1 MMSPFGEYLYE
12 AMSIRPRGGLPLL
25 TRVMLL
31 AALVMIAPAYS
42 DEERRDYFGD
52 YRLPSG
58 FVYTEATI
66 TPEKARELAQQYRVL
81 TLANVTEVSSAVAKA
96 LATPDEDT
104 FLTLPALANLDEEA
118 ALMLAQRYG
127 CLRLW
132 GLKSVTPEVAAALVS
147 HDGDRLELNGIKELS
162 PAAARALAKGRR
174 SWGISVGLI
183 DLPPEI
189 AAILAE
195 FRYDLDFPYLETL
208 SLESAKA
215 IAEHGEVVQRGSET
229 VGPTLDLGKARLT
242 PAIAEAL
249 LTHDGPLSLN
259 RLRKLEPGVGDI
271 LAKHRFEVLL
281 MLEEIDSVALARKI
295 FSQSHRSSSVA
306 RLRTMSPEIAT
317 EYARAV
323 PGSIPGS
330 LLALE
335 TLTPEA
341 ATVLATVSSWIRLHG
356 LSQLTPELAKAL
368 TDRKPPVHFL
378 GIKTLEGPDA
388 LAVAETLASTPAP
401 VYLGNLERVSAPA
414 LAALRKKATITL
426 PPNEE
431 LTIVP

>member
-1 MMSPFGEYLYE
+1 MMAHFGEWLRGAI
-12 AMSIRPRGGLPLL
+12 AMGYRAGLCHLKQVIL
-25 TRVMLL
+25 MAT
-31 AALVMIAPAYS
+31 LVMTASACA
-42 DEERRDYFGD
+42 DEEKRDYFGD
-52 YRLPSG
+52 YRVPSG

-66 TPEKARELAQQYRVL
+66 TPDKARELAREHVVL
-81 TLANVTEVSSAVAKA
+81 TLVNVTEVSPAVAEA
-96 LATPDEDT
+96 LVIPGGDT
-104 FLTLPALANLDEEA
+104 VLTLPALATLNEEA
-118 ALMLAQRYG
+118 AKVLAQRPG
-127 CLRLW
+127 RLRLW
-132 GLKSVTPEVAAALVS
+132 GLKSVTPEVAAALVA
-147 HDGDRLELNGIKELS
+147 HDGDRLELNGIKEIS

-183 DLPPEI
+183 DLPREI

-195 FRYDLDFPYLETL
+195 FPYHLDFPYLETL

-249 LTHDGPLSLN
+249 LAHDGPLSLN
-259 RLRKLEPGVGDI
+259 RLKRLEPGVGDV
-271 LAKHRFEVLL
+271 LAKHRFPVLL

-295 FSQSHRSSSVA
+295 FSDGHASSSVA

-317 EYARAV
+317 EYARLD
-323 PGSIPGS
+323 PGAI
-330 LLALE
+330 LALE

-341 ATVLATVSSWIRLHG
+341 ATALGTGSRSIALRGVTH
-356 LSQLTPELAKAL
+356 LTPELARAL
-368 TDRKPPVHFL
+368 TDRRPPVYLF
-378 GIKTLEGPDA
+378 GIKALDGPDA
-388 LAVAETLASTPAP
+388 VAVAEALASTPAP
-401 VYLGNLERVSAPA
+401 VYMEFLEHVSAPA

-426 PPNEE
+426 PPDDK

>member
-1 MMSPFGEYLYE
+1 MMSRFGEYVYE
-12 AMSIRPRGGLPLL
+12 AMSVRRRGGLPLL

-52 YRLPSG
+52 YRVPSG

-66 TPEKARELAQQYRVL
+66 TPDKARELAQEQVVL
-81 TLANVTEVSSAVAKA
+81 ALASVAEVSPAVAEA
-96 LATPDEDT
+96 LVIPGRDT
-104 FLTLPALANLDEEA
+104 VLTLPALATLNEEA
-118 ALMLAQRYG
+118 ANILSQRPG
-127 CLRLW
+127 RLRLW
-132 GLKSVTPEVAAALVS
+132 GLKSVTPEVAAALVA
-147 HDGDRLELNGIKELS
+147 HDGDRLELNGITEIS

-174 SWGISVGLI
+174 SWGLSVGLI

-195 FRYDLDFPYLETL
+195 FPYHLDFPYLETL
-208 SLESAKA
+208 SLESARA

-229 VGPTLDLGKARLT
+229 VGPRLDLGKARLT

-249 LTHDGPLSLN
+249 LAHDGPLSLN
-259 RLRKLEPGVGDI
+259 RLKKLEPGVGDI

-281 MLEEIDSVALARKI
+281 MLEEIDSVPLARKI

-306 RLRTMSPEIAT
+306 RLRTMSPEVAL
-317 EYARAV
+317 EYTRAV
-323 PGSIPGS
+323 PGSIPGAI
-330 LLALE
+330 LALE

-341 ATVLATVSSWIRLHG
+341 AAVLATVSDRITLRG
-356 LSQLTPELAKAL
+356 VTRLTPQLAKAL
-368 TDRKPPVHFL
+368 TDRQPPVHLL
-378 GIKTLEGPDA
+378 GIKTFDGPEA
-388 LAVAETLASTPAP
+388 LAVAEALAGTPAP

-426 PPNEE
+426 PPDEK

>member
-1 MMSPFGEYLYE
+1 MTAS
-12 AMSIRPRGGLPLL
+12 
-25 TRVMLL
+25 
-31 AALVMIAPAYS
+31 AYA
-42 DEERRDYFGD
+42 DKEKRDYFGD
-52 YRLPSG
+52 YRVPSG

-81 TLANVTEVSSAVAKA
+81 TLANVTAVSPAVAEA

-104 FLTLPALANLDEEA
+104 FLTLPALANLDEA
-118 ALMLAQRYG
+118 TARMLAQRYG

-132 GLKSVTPEVAAALVS
+132 GLKSVTPDVAAALVS
-147 HDGDRLELNGIKELS
+147 HDGDRLELNGIKEIS

-183 DLPPEI
+183 DLPLEI

-229 VGPTLDLGKARLT
+229 VGPTLDLGKARIT

-259 RLRKLEPGVGDI
+259 RLKRLEPGVGDI
-271 LAKHRFEVLL
+271 LAKHRFPVLL
-281 MLEEIDSVALARKI
+281 MLEEIDSVPLARKI
-295 FSQSHRSSSVA
+295 FSDGHRSSSVA

-317 EYARAV
+317 EYARLD
-323 PGSIPGS
+323 PGAI
-330 LLALE
+330 LALE

-341 ATVLATVSSWIRLHG
+341 ATALGKVSDRITLRGITH
-356 LSQLTPELAKAL
+356 LTPELARAL
-368 TDRKPPVHFL
+368 TDRQPPVYLL
-378 GIKTLEGPDA
+378 GIKTLDGPDA
-388 LAVAETLASTPAP
+388 LAIAQALASTPAA
-401 VYLGNLERVSAPA
+401 VYLGKLERVSAPA

-426 PPNEE
+426 PPDEK

>member
-1 MMSPFGEYLYE
+1 
-12 AMSIRPRGGLPLL
+12 
-25 TRVMLL
+25 
-31 AALVMIAPAYS
+31 MIPPAYS

-81 TLANVTEVSSAVAKA
+81 TLANVTEVSAAVAKA

-132 GLKSVTPEVAAALVS
+132 GLKSVTPEVAVALVAN
-147 HDGDRLELNGIKELS
+147 DGDRLELNGIKELS

-249 LTHDGPLSLN
+249 LAHDGTLSLN

-271 LAKHRFEVLL
+271 LAKHRFPVLL
-281 MLEEIDSVALARKI
+281 MLEEIDSVPLARKI
-295 FSQSHRSSSVA
+295 FSDGHRSSSTA
-306 RLRTMSPEIAT
+306 RLRTMSPEIAK
-317 EYARAV
+317 EYARLD
-323 PGSIPGS
+323 PGAI
-330 LLALE
+330 LALE

-341 ATVLATVSSWIRLHG
+341 ATALATVSDRITLRG
-356 LSQLTPELAKAL
+356 VTRLTPQLAKAL
-368 TDRKPPVHFL
+368 TDRQPPVHLL
-378 GIKTLEGPDA
+378 GIKTLDGPDA
-388 LAVAETLASTPAP
+388 LAVAEALASTPAP

-426 PPNEE
+426 PPDEK

>member
-1 MMSPFGEYLYE
+1 MMSRFGEYLYE
-12 AMSIRPRGGLPLL
+12 AMSIRRRGRLPPLA
-25 TRVMLL
+25 RVMLL
-31 AALVMIAPAYS
+31 AAVVMIAAAYS

-52 YRLPSG
+52 YRVPSG

-81 TLANVTEVSSAVAKA
+81 TLANVTAVSPAVAEA

-104 FLTLPALANLDEEA
+104 FLTLPALANLDEETA
-118 ALMLAQRYG
+118 RMLAQRYG

-132 GLKSVTPEVAAALVS
+132 GLKSVTPEVAAALVA
-147 HDGDRLELNGIKELS
+147 HDGDRLELNGIKEIS
-162 PAAARALAKGRR
+162 PATARALAKGRR

-259 RLRKLEPGVGDI
+259 RLQKLEPGVGDI
-271 LAKHRFEVLL
+271 LAKHKFPVLL
-281 MLEEIDSVALARKI
+281 MLEEIDSVPLARKI
-295 FSQSHRSSSVA
+295 FSDGHRSSSVA

-317 EYARAV
+317 EYARLD
-323 PGSIPGS
+323 PGALP
-330 LLALE
+330 ALE

-341 ATVLATVSSWIRLHG
+341 ATALGTSSRSIALRGVTH
-356 LSQLTPELAKAL
+356 LTPELARAL
-368 TDRKPPVHFL
+368 TDRQPPVYLF
-378 GIKTLEGPDA
+378 GIKTLDGPDA

-426 PPNEE
+426 PPDEK

>member
-1 MMSPFGEYLYE
+1 MMSPFGKYLYE

-147 HDGDRLELNGIKELS
+147 HDGDRLELNGIKEIS

-341 ATVLATVSSWIRLHG
+341 ATVLATVSSWIRLH
-356 LSQLTPELAKAL
+356 
-368 TDRKPPVHFL
+368 
-378 GIKTLEGPDA
+378 
-388 LAVAETLASTPAP
+388 
-401 VYLGNLERVSAPA
+401 
-414 LAALRKKATITL
+414 
-426 PPNEE
+426 
-431 LTIVP
+431 

>member
-1 MMSPFGEYLYE
+1 MMARFGEWLPG
-12 AMSIRPRGGLPLL
+12 AIPARGRTGRPLL
-25 TRVMLL
+25 ARVTLVASL
-31 AALVMIAPAYS
+31 AMTASAHANKE
-42 DEERRDYFGD
+42 DRDYFGD
-52 YRLPSG
+52 YRVPSG

-81 TLANVTEVSSAVAKA
+81 TLANVAAVSPAVAEA

-104 FLTLPALANLDEEA
+104 FLTLPALANLDEETA
-118 ALMLAQRYG
+118 RMLAQRYG

-132 GLKSVTPEVAAALVS
+132 GLKSVTPEVAAALVA
-147 HDGDRLELNGIKELS
+147 HDGDRLELNGIKEIS
-162 PAAARALAKGRR
+162 PATARALAKGRR

-195 FRYDLDFPYLETL
+195 FPYDLDFPYLETL

-229 VGPTLDLGKARLT
+229 VGPTLDLGKARIT

-259 RLRKLEPGVGDI
+259 RLKKLEPGVGDI
-271 LAKHRFEVLL
+271 LAKHRFPVLI
-281 MLEEIDSVALARKI
+281 MLEEIDSVPLARKI
-295 FSQSHRSSSVA
+295 FSDGHRSSSVA
-306 RLRTMSPEIAT
+306 RLRTMAPEIAT

-356 LSQLTPELAKAL
+356 LTRLTPELAKAL
-368 TDRKPPVHFL
+368 TDRQPPVYLF
-378 GIKTLEGPDA
+378 GIKTLDGPDA
-388 LAVAETLASTPAP
+388 VAVAEALASTPAP
-401 VYLGNLERVSAPA
+401 VYMEFLERVSAPA
-414 LAALRKKATITL
+414 LAASRCHACAC
-426 PPNEE
+426 
-431 LTIVP
+431 

>member
-147 HDGDRLELNGIKELS
+147 HDGDRLELNGIKEIS

-183 DLPPEI
+183 DLPREI

-195 FRYDLDFPYLETL
+195 FPYHLDFPYLETL

-249 LTHDGPLSLN
+249 LAHDGPLSLN
-259 RLRKLEPGVGDI
+259 RLKRLEPGVGDI
-271 LAKHRFEVLL
+271 LAKHRFPVLL

-295 FSQSHRSSSVA
+295 FSDGHSSSSVA

-317 EYARAV
+317 EYARLD
-323 PGSIPGS
+323 PGAI
-330 LLALE
+330 LALE

-341 ATVLATVSSWIRLHG
+341 ATALGTGSRSIALRGVTH
-356 LSQLTPELAKAL
+356 LTPELARAL
-368 TDRKPPVHFL
+368 TDRRPPVYLF
-378 GIKTLEGPDA
+378 GIKALDGPDA
-388 LAVAETLASTPAP
+388 VAVAEALASTPAP
-401 VYLGNLERVSAPA
+401 VYMEFLEHVSAPA

-426 PPNEE
+426 PPDDK

>member
-1 MMSPFGEYLYE
+1 MTASAHANKE
-12 AMSIRPRGGLPLL
+12 
-25 TRVMLL
+25 
-31 AALVMIAPAYS
+31 
-42 DEERRDYFGD
+42 DRDYFGD
-52 YRLPSG
+52 YRVPSG

-81 TLANVTEVSSAVAKA
+81 TLANVTEVSAAVAKA

-132 GLKSVTPEVAAALVS
+132 GLKSVTPEVAVALVA

-249 LTHDGPLSLN
+249 LAHDGTLSLN

-271 LAKHRFEVLL
+271 LAKHRFPVLL
-281 MLEEIDSVALARKI
+281 MLEEIDSVPLARKI
-295 FSQSHRSSSVA
+295 FSDGHRSSSTA
-306 RLRTMSPEIAT
+306 RLRTMSPEIAK
-317 EYARAV
+317 EYARLD
-323 PGSIPGS
+323 PGAI
-330 LLALE
+330 LALE

-341 ATVLATVSSWIRLHG
+341 ATALATVSDRITLRG
-356 LSQLTPELAKAL
+356 VTRLTPQLAKAL
-368 TDRKPPVHFL
+368 TDRQPPVHLL
-378 GIKTLEGPDA
+378 GIKTLDGPDA
-388 LAVAETLASTPAP
+388 LAVAEALASTPAP

-426 PPNEE
+426 PPDEK

>member
-1 MMSPFGEYLYE
+1 MMSLFGEYVYE
-12 AMSIRPRGGLPLL
+12 AMPVRRRGGLSLL

-31 AALVMIAPAYS
+31 AALAMIPPAYS

-81 TLANVTEVSSAVAKA
+81 TLANVTEVSAAVAKA

-132 GLKSVTPEVAAALVS
+132 GLKSVTPEVAVALVA

-249 LTHDGPLSLN
+249 LAHDGTLSLN

-271 LAKHRFEVLL
+271 LAKHRFPVLL
-281 MLEEIDSVALARKI
+281 MLEEIDSVPLARKI
-295 FSQSHRSSSVA
+295 FSQSHRSSSTA
-306 RLRTMSPEIAT
+306 RLRTMSPEIAK
-317 EYARAV
+317 EYARLD
-323 PGSIPGS
+323 PGAI
-330 LLALE
+330 LALE

-341 ATVLATVSSWIRLHG
+341 ATALATVSDRITLRG
-356 LSQLTPELAKAL
+356 VTRLTPQLAKAL
-368 TDRKPPVHFL
+368 TDRQPPVHLL
-378 GIKTLEGPDA
+378 GIKTLDGPDA
-388 LAVAETLASTPAP
+388 LAVAEALASTPAP

-426 PPNEE
+426 PPDEK

>member
-1 MMSPFGEYLYE
+1 MMARFGERLPGVI
-12 AMSIRPRGGLPLL
+12 AVRGRTERPLL
-25 TRVMLL
+25 ARVTLVASL
-31 AALVMIAPAYS
+31 AMTASAHANKE
-42 DEERRDYFGD
+42 DRDYFGD
-52 YRLPSG
+52 YRVPSG

-81 TLANVTEVSSAVAKA
+81 TLANVTALSPAVAEA

-104 FLTLPALANLDEEA
+104 FLTLPALANLDEETA
-118 ALMLAQRYG
+118 RMLAQRYG

-132 GLKSVTPEVAAALVS
+132 GLKSVTPEVAAALVAR
-147 HDGDRLELNGIKELS
+147 DGDRLELNGIKEIS

-259 RLRKLEPGVGDI
+259 RLQKLEPGVGDI
-271 LAKHRFEVLL
+271 LAKHKFPVLL
-281 MLEEIDSVALARKI
+281 MLEEIDSVPLARKI
-295 FSQSHRSSSVA
+295 FSDGHRSSSVA

-317 EYARAV
+317 EYARLD
-323 PGSIPGS
+323 PGEI
-330 LLALE
+330 LALE

-341 ATVLATVSSWIRLHG
+341 ATALGAGSRSIALRGVTH
-356 LSQLTPELAKAL
+356 LTPELARAL
-368 TDRKPPVHFL
+368 TDRQPPVYLF
-378 GIKTLEGPDA
+378 GIKTLDGPDA
-388 LAVAETLASTPAP
+388 VAVAEALASTPAP
-401 VYLGNLERVSAPA
+401 VYMEFLERVSAPA
-414 LAALRKKATITL
+414 LAALRKKVTITL
-426 PPNEE
+426 PPDEK

>member
-1 MMSPFGEYLYE
+1 
-12 AMSIRPRGGLPLL
+12 
-25 TRVMLL
+25 
-31 AALVMIAPAYS
+31 MIPPAYS

-81 TLANVTEVSSAVAKA
+81 TLANVTEVSAAVAKA

-132 GLKSVTPEVAAALVS
+132 GLKSVTPEVAVALVA

-249 LTHDGPLSLN
+249 LAHDGTLSLN

-271 LAKHRFEVLL
+271 LAKHRFPVLL
-281 MLEEIDSVALARKI
+281 MLEEIDSVPLARKI
-295 FSQSHRSSSVA
+295 FSDGHRSSSTA
-306 RLRTMSPEIAT
+306 RLRTMSPEIAK
-317 EYARAV
+317 EYARLD
-323 PGSIPGS
+323 PGAI
-330 LLALE
+330 LALE

-341 ATVLATVSSWIRLHG
+341 ATALATVSDRITLRG
-356 LSQLTPELAKAL
+356 VTRLTPQLAKAL
-368 TDRKPPVHFL
+368 TDRQPPVHLL
-378 GIKTLEGPDA
+378 GIKTLDGPDA
-388 LAVAETLASTPAP
+388 LAVAEALASTPAP

-426 PPNEE
+426 PPDEK

>member
-1 MMSPFGEYLYE
+1 
-12 AMSIRPRGGLPLL
+12 
-25 TRVMLL
+25 
-31 AALVMIAPAYS
+31 
-42 DEERRDYFGD
+42 
-52 YRLPSG
+52 
-58 FVYTEATI
+58 
-66 TPEKARELAQQYRVL
+66 
-81 TLANVTEVSSAVAKA
+81 
-96 LATPDEDT
+96 
-104 FLTLPALANLDEEA
+104 LTLPALANLDEEA

-132 GLKSVTPEVAAALVS
+132 GLKSVTPEVAVALVA

-249 LTHDGPLSLN
+249 LAHDGTLSLN

-271 LAKHRFEVLL
+271 LAKHRFPVLL
-281 MLEEIDSVALARKI
+281 MLEEIDSVPLARKI
-295 FSQSHRSSSVA
+295 FSQSHRSSSTA
-306 RLRTMSPEIAT
+306 RLRTMSPEIAK
-317 EYARAV
+317 EYARLD
-323 PGSIPGS
+323 PGAI
-330 LLALE
+330 LALE

-341 ATVLATVSSWIRLHG
+341 ATALATVSDRITLRG
-356 LSQLTPELAKAL
+356 VTRLTPQLAKAL
-368 TDRKPPVHFL
+368 TDRQPPVHLL
-378 GIKTLEGPDA
+378 GIKTLDGPDA
-388 LAVAETLASTPAP
+388 LAVAEALASTPAP

-426 PPNEE
+426 PPDEK

>member
-1 MMSPFGEYLYE
+1 MMSLFGEYVYE
-12 AMSIRPRGGLPLL
+12 AMPVRRRGGLSLL
-25 TRVMLL
+25 TRMMLL
-31 AALVMIAPAYS
+31 AALAMIPPAYS

-81 TLANVTEVSSAVAKA
+81 TLANVTEVSAAVAKA

-132 GLKSVTPEVAAALVS
+132 GLKSVTPEVAVALVAN
-147 HDGDRLELNGIKELS
+147 DGDRLELNGIKELS

-195 FRYDLDFPYLETL
+195 FPYDLDFPYLETL

-259 RLRKLEPGVGDI
+259 RLQKLEPGVGDI
-271 LAKHRFEVLL
+271 LAKHRFPVLL
-281 MLEEIDSVALARKI
+281 MLEEIDSVPLARKI
-295 FSQSHRSSSVA
+295 FSDGHRSSSVA

-317 EYARAV
+317 EYARLD
-323 PGSIPGS
+323 PGEI
-330 LLALE
+330 LALE

-341 ATVLATVSSWIRLHG
+341 ATALGAGSRSIALRGVTH
-356 LSQLTPELAKAL
+356 LTPELARAL
-368 TDRKPPVHFL
+368 TDRQPPVYLF
-378 GIKTLEGPDA
+378 GIKTLDGPDA
-388 LAVAETLASTPAP
+388 VAVAEALASTPAP
-401 VYLGNLERVSAPA
+401 VYMEFLERVSAPA
-414 LAALRKKATITL
+414 LAALRKKVTITL
-426 PPNEE
+426 PPDEK

>member
-1 MMSPFGEYLYE
+1 
-12 AMSIRPRGGLPLL
+12 
-25 TRVMLL
+25 
-31 AALVMIAPAYS
+31 MIAPAYS

-52 YRLPSG
+52 YRVPAG
-58 FVYTEATI
+58 FVYSEATI
-66 TPEKARELAQQYRVL
+66 TPDEARELAREHVVL
-81 TLANVTEVSSAVAKA
+81 TLVNVTEVSPAVAEA
-96 LATPDEDT
+96 LVIPGGDT
-104 FLTLPALANLDEEA
+104 VLTLPALATLNEEA
-118 ALMLAQRYG
+118 ATILAQRPG
-127 CLRLW
+127 RLRLW

-147 HDGDRLELNGIKELS
+147 HDGDRLELNGIKEIS
-162 PAAARALAKGRR
+162 PATARALAKGRR

-259 RLRKLEPGVGDI
+259 RLQKLEPGVGDI
-271 LAKHRFEVLL
+271 LAKHKFPVLL
-281 MLEEIDSVALARKI
+281 MLEEIDSVPLARKI
-295 FSQSHRSSSVA
+295 FSDGHRSSSVA

-317 EYARAV
+317 EYARLD
-323 PGSIPGS
+323 PGEI
-330 LLALE
+330 LALE

-341 ATVLATVSSWIRLHG
+341 ATALGAGSRSIALRGVTH
-356 LSQLTPELAKAL
+356 LTPELARAL
-368 TDRKPPVHFL
+368 TDRQP
-378 GIKTLEGPDA
+378 
-388 LAVAETLASTPAP
+388 P
-401 VYLGNLERVSAPA
+401 VYLFGISSVRL
-414 LAALRKKATITL
+414 
-426 PPNEE
+426 
-431 LTIVP
+431 

>member
-1 MMSPFGEYLYE
+1 MMARFGEWLPG
-12 AMSIRPRGGLPLL
+12 AIPARGRTGRPLL
-25 TRVMLL
+25 ARVTLVASL
-31 AALVMIAPAYS
+31 AMTASAHANKE
-42 DEERRDYFGD
+42 DRDYFGD
-52 YRLPSG
+52 YRVPSG

-81 TLANVTEVSSAVAKA
+81 TLANVAAVSPAVAEA

-132 GLKSVTPEVAAALVS
+132 GLKSVTPEVAVALVA

-249 LTHDGPLSLN
+249 LAHDGTLSLN

-271 LAKHRFEVLL
+271 LAKHRFPVLL
-281 MLEEIDSVALARKI
+281 MLEEIDSVPLARKI
-295 FSQSHRSSSVA
+295 FSDGHRSSSTA
-306 RLRTMSPEIAT
+306 RLRTMSPEIAK
-317 EYARAV
+317 EYARLD
-323 PGSIPGS
+323 PGAI
-330 LLALE
+330 LALE

-341 ATVLATVSSWIRLHG
+341 ATALATVSDRITLRG
-356 LSQLTPELAKAL
+356 VTRLTPQLAKAL
-368 TDRKPPVHFL
+368 TDRQPPVHLL
-378 GIKTLEGPDA
+378 GIKTLDGPDA
-388 LAVAETLASTPAP
+388 LAVAEALASTPAP

-426 PPNEE
+426 PPDEK

>member
-1 MMSPFGEYLYE
+1 
-12 AMSIRPRGGLPLL
+12 
-25 TRVMLL
+25 
-31 AALVMIAPAYS
+31 
-42 DEERRDYFGD
+42 
-52 YRLPSG
+52 
-58 FVYTEATI
+58 
-66 TPEKARELAQQYRVL
+66 
-81 TLANVTEVSSAVAKA
+81 
-96 LATPDEDT
+96 
-104 FLTLPALANLDEEA
+104 LPALANLDEEA
-118 ALMLAQRYG
+118 ARMLAQRYG

-132 GLKSVTPEVAAALVS
+132 GLKSVTPEVAAALVA
-147 HDGDRLELNGIKELS
+147 HDGDRLELNGIKEIS

-259 RLRKLEPGVGDI
+259 RLQKLEPGVGDI
-271 LAKHRFEVLL
+271 LAKHKFPVLL
-281 MLEEIDSVALARKI
+281 MLEEIDSVPLARKI
-295 FSQSHRSSSVA
+295 FSDGHRSSSVA

-317 EYARAV
+317 EYARLD
-323 PGSIPGS
+323 PGEI
-330 LLALE
+330 LALE

-341 ATVLATVSSWIRLHG
+341 ATAIGAGSRSIALRGVTH
-356 LSQLTPELAKAL
+356 LTPELARAL
-368 TDRKPPVHFL
+368 TDRQPPVYLF
-378 GIKTLEGPDA
+378 GIKTLDGPDA
-388 LAVAETLASTPAP
+388 VAVAEALASTPAP
-401 VYLGNLERVSAPA
+401 VYMEFLERVSAPA
-414 LAALRKKATITL
+414 LAALRKKVTITL
-426 PPNEE
+426 PPDEK

>member
-1 MMSPFGEYLYE
+1 MMSLFGEYVYE
-12 AMSIRPRGGLPLL
+12 AMPVRRRGGLSLL

-31 AALVMIAPAYS
+31 AALAMIPPAYS

-81 TLANVTEVSSAVAKA
+81 TLANVTEVSAAVAKA

-132 GLKSVTPEVAAALVS
+132 GLKSVTPEVAVALVAN
-147 HDGDRLELNGIKELS
+147 DGDRLELNGIKELS

-195 FRYDLDFPYLETL
+195 FPYDLDFPYLETL

-259 RLRKLEPGVGDI
+259 RLKKLEPGVGDI
-271 LAKHRFEVLL
+271 LAKHRFPVLL
-281 MLEEIDSVALARKI
+281 MLEEIDSVPLARKI
-295 FSQSHRSSSVA
+295 FSDGHRSSSVA

-317 EYARAV
+317 EYARLD
-323 PGSIPGS
+323 PGEI
-330 LLALE
+330 LALE

-341 ATVLATVSSWIRLHG
+341 ATALGAGSRSIALRGVTH
-356 LSQLTPELAKAL
+356 LTPELARAL
-368 TDRKPPVHFL
+368 TDRQPPVYLF
-378 GIKTLEGPDA
+378 GIKTLDGPDA
-388 LAVAETLASTPAP
+388 VAVAEALASTPAP
-401 VYLGNLERVSAPA
+401 VYMEFLERVSAPA
-414 LAALRKKATITL
+414 LAALRKKVTITL
-426 PPNEE
+426 PPDEK

>member
-1 MMSPFGEYLYE
+1 
-12 AMSIRPRGGLPLL
+12 
-25 TRVMLL
+25 MLL

-52 YRLPSG
+52 HRLPSG

-147 HDGDRLELNGIKELS
+147 HDGDRLELNGIKEIS

-249 LTHDGPLSLN
+249 LAHDGPLSLN

-317 EYARAV
+317 EYARLD
-323 PGSIPGS
+323 PGEI
-330 LLALE
+330 LALE

-341 ATVLATVSSWIRLHG
+341 ATALGAGSRSIALRGVTH
-356 LSQLTPELAKAL
+356 LTPELARAL
-368 TDRKPPVHFL
+368 TDRQPPVYLF
-378 GIKTLEGPDA
+378 GIKTLDGPDA
-388 LAVAETLASTPAP
+388 VAVAEALASTPAP
-401 VYLGNLERVSAPA
+401 VYMERLERVSAPA

-426 PPNEE
+426 PPDEK

>member
-1 MMSPFGEYLYE
+1 MTASAHANKE
-12 AMSIRPRGGLPLL
+12 
-25 TRVMLL
+25 
-31 AALVMIAPAYS
+31 
-42 DEERRDYFGD
+42 DRDYFGD
-52 YRLPSG
+52 YRVPSG

-66 TPEKARELAQQYRVL
+66 TPEKARELAQKYRVL
-81 TLANVTEVSSAVAKA
+81 TLANVTAVSPAVAEA

-118 ALMLAQRYG
+118 ARMLAQRYG

-147 HDGDRLELNGIKELS
+147 HDGDRLELNGIKEIS
-162 PAAARALAKGRR
+162 PATARALAKGRR

-195 FRYDLDFPYLETL
+195 FPYDLDFPYLETL

-229 VGPTLDLGKARLT
+229 VGPTLDLGKARIT

-259 RLRKLEPGVGDI
+259 RLKKLEPGVGDI
-271 LAKHRFEVLL
+271 LAKHRFPVLL
-281 MLEEIDSVALARKI
+281 MLEEIDSVPLARKI
-295 FSQSHRSSSVA
+295 FSDGHRSSSVA
-306 RLRTMSPEIAT
+306 RLRTMAPEIAT
-317 EYARAV
+317 EYARLD
-323 PGSIPGS
+323 PGEI
-330 LLALE
+330 LALE

-341 ATVLATVSSWIRLHG
+341 ATALGAGSRSIALRGVTH
-356 LSQLTPELAKAL
+356 LTPELARAL
-368 TDRKPPVHFL
+368 TDRQPPVYLF
-378 GIKTLEGPDA
+378 GIKTLDGPDA
-388 LAVAETLASTPAP
+388 VAVAEALASTPAP
-401 VYLGNLERVSAPA
+401 VYMEFLERVSAPA
-414 LAALRKKATITL
+414 LAALRKKVTITL
-426 PPNEE
+426 PPDEK

>member
-1 MMSPFGEYLYE
+1 
-12 AMSIRPRGGLPLL
+12 
-25 TRVMLL
+25 MLL
-31 AALVMIAPAYS
+31 AAVVMIAAAYS

-52 YRLPSG
+52 YRVPAG
-58 FVYTEATI
+58 FVYSEATI
-66 TPEKARELAQQYRVL
+66 TPDKSRELARKHAVL
-81 TLANVTEVSSAVAKA
+81 TLVNVAAVSPAVAEA

-104 FLTLPALANLDEEA
+104 FLTLPALANLDEETA
-118 ALMLAQRYG
+118 RMLAQRYG

-132 GLKSVTPEVAAALVS
+132 GLKSVTPEVAAALVA
-147 HDGDRLELNGIKELS
+147 HDGDRLELNGIKEIS
-162 PAAARALAKGRR
+162 PATARALAKGRR

-189 AAILAE
+189 A
-195 FRYDLDFPYLETL
+195 
-208 SLESAKA
+208 
-215 IAEHGEVVQRGSET
+215 
-229 VGPTLDLGKARLT
+229 
-242 PAIAEAL
+242 
-249 LTHDGPLSLN
+249 
-259 RLRKLEPGVGDI
+259 
-271 LAKHRFEVLL
+271 
-281 MLEEIDSVALARKI
+281 
-295 FSQSHRSSSVA
+295 
-306 RLRTMSPEIAT
+306 T
-317 EYARAV
+317 EYARAI

-356 LSQLTPELAKAL
+356 LTRLTPELAKAL
-368 TDRKPPVHFL
+368 TDRQPPVHFL
-378 GIKTLEGPDA
+378 GIKTLDGPDA

-426 PPNEE
+426 PPDER